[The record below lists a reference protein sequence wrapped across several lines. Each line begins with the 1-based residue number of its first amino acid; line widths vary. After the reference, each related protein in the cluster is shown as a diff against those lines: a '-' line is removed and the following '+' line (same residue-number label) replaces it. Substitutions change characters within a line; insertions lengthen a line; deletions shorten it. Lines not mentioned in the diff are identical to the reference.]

1 VSFEHP
7 FGLLAALL
15 AAAALAWLY
24 RSLERRQRAQALLYS
39 NLAFALDA
47 MRPAR
52 WPAAALFA
60 AFVLAVATLLS
71 ALAGPRFSARVPA
84 KDGSVVI
91 CVDTSGSMRAT
102 DLSPSREAAAKGA
115 ALAFVDAVPE
125 GTRIGIV
132 SFSSGANV
140 IAPPTSDLDAV
151 REAIGRVPPAD
162 GATAIGDALTLA
174 AAQMPG
180 HGRRVIVL
188 LTDGVNNRGVD
199 PIEASQ
205 AIGQKGIA
213 IYTVGVGT
221 AGSGDIIPGTSELA
235 DLDEEALRSIAA
247 NANGSYAQA
256 GDAGALSGSFR
267 HIALETVWEKR
278 RVDGTLPFALGGGLL
293 LLATLLVGFGLG
305 RFP

>member
-1 VSFEHP
+1 MSFAHP
-7 FGLLAALL
+7 LGLLAAVL

-39 NLAFALDA
+39 NVAFALDA

-60 AFVLAVATLLS
+60 AFVLAVATLLG
-71 ALAGPRFSARVPA
+71 ALAGPRFTARVPA

-91 CVDTSGSMRAT
+91 CIDTSGSMRAT
-102 DLSPSREAAAKGA
+102 DLEPSREAAAKSA
-115 ALAFVDAVPE
+115 ALAFIDAVPE
-125 GTRIGIV
+125 GTRIGLV

-140 IAPPTSDLDAV
+140 IAAPSSDLDSV
-151 REAIGRVPPAD
+151 REALDRVPPAD

-174 AAQMPG
+174 AAQMPAS
-180 HGRRVIVL
+180 GRRVIVL

-199 PIEASQ
+199 PVQASQ

-221 AGSGDIIPGTSELA
+221 AGSGELIPGTSELA
-235 DLDEEALRSIAA
+235 DLDDGALRSIAA
-247 NANGSYAQA
+247 NANGAYAQA
-256 GDAGALSGSFR
+256 GDAGSLSGTFR
-267 HIALETVWEKR
+267 HIALETVWENR
-278 RVDGTLPFALGGGLL
+278 RVDGTAPFALGGGLL

>member
-1 VSFEHP
+1 VSFAHP
-7 FGLLAALL
+7 LGLLAALL

-39 NLAFALDA
+39 NVAFALDA

-60 AFVLAVATLLS
+60 GFVLAVAALLG
-71 ALAGPRFSARVPA
+71 ALAGPRFTARVPA

-91 CVDTSGSMRAT
+91 CIDTSGSMRAT
-102 DLSPSREAAAKGA
+102 DLQPSREAAAKRA
-115 ALAFVDAVPE
+115 ALAFVDAVPD
-125 GTRIGIV
+125 GTRIGLV

-140 IAPPTSDLDAV
+140 IAAPTGDLDAV
-151 REAIGRVPPAD
+151 RAALDRVPPAD

-174 AAQMPG
+174 AAQLPER
-180 HGRRVIVL
+180 GRRIIVL
-188 LTDGVNNRGVD
+188 LTDGVNNRGAD
-199 PIEASQ
+199 PLEASQ

-221 AGSGDIIPGTSELA
+221 AGSGELIPGTSELA
-235 DLDEEALRSIAA
+235 DLDAEALRAIAA
-247 NANGSYAQA
+247 NANGTYAQA
-256 GDAGALSGSFR
+256 GDAGALSETFR
-267 HIALETVWEKR
+267 HIALETVWEKK

-293 LLATLLVGFGLG
+293 LLATLLVGLGLG